1 MEARN
6 ASKRTPHLS
15 ARYQSP
21 RAPPSK
27 PGLPYFFIFF
37 CDNRGI
43 LDRPDRSP
51 PGRRTPRSHTG
62 ARPRVEATG
71 AHLPECVGQA
81 HARAHTRR
89 TRGGGETLA
98 RRGSGGRERHKAH
111 APGGHP
117 TPHRVAHRQ
126 RTRGAPRPARRRS
139 ASPCRAL
146 PARAPGRSAAAAAR
160 GQTRPRGCR
169 GLASRTAVRHSQH
182 STRWCWRPPEQQA
195 HTRSERVHEQHV
207 MSSVSTAASTSTTSA
222 STSSMTSTQRVA
234 TTTTAKQLA
243 LQIDAAPPS

>member
-160 GQTRPRGCR
+160 GHTRPRGCR
-169 GLASRTAVRHSQH
+169 GSAPANLQGAACCPQRCWEEAS
-182 STRWCWRPPEQQA
+182 
-195 HTRSERVHEQHV
+195 
-207 MSSVSTAASTSTTSA
+207 
-222 STSSMTSTQRVA
+222 
-234 TTTTAKQLA
+234 
-243 LQIDAAPPS
+243 